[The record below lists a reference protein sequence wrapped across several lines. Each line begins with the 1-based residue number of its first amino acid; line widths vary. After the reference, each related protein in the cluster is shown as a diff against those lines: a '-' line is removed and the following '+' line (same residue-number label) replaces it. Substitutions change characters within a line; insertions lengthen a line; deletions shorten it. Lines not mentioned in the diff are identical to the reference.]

1 MDIPTPSRTFDITVD
16 GEEKTITMSYGLFNE
31 IMRVIPSPELIA
43 SLIVTDADLRDYV
56 IRRMLTG
63 NKKVTTDADLV
74 DPFDLDIDMDRVDEL
89 VAWVAEHV
97 LHFFMKS
104 AAKTA
109 KIGEKYQGTV
119 EELTRLS
126 QSQTGAEN

>member
-1 MDIPTPSRTFDITVD
+1 MEIPTPSRTFAIKLNGDTH
-16 GEEKTITMSYGLFNE
+16 TITMSYGLFNE
-31 IMRVIPSPELIA
+31 LMRVIPSPELIT

-56 IRRMLTG
+56 VRRLLTG
-63 NKKVTTDADLV
+63 NKPVTKDEDLV
-74 DPFDLDIDMDRVDEL
+74 DPFDLDIDMDRLDDL
-89 VAWVAEHV
+89 VTWAAEHV

-109 KIGEKYQGTV
+109 KMGEKYQGTV

-126 QSQTGAEN
+126 QLPPGAEN